1 MTIIGVKHVIAFP
14 NLLTY
19 YEQDMTKSIIFFNY
33 YNNIYQGWSKKW
45 QIMTIVKEGP
55 MNGKKKL

>member
-45 QIMTIVKEGP
+45 
-55 MNGKKKL
+55 